1 MLKRNKIRTI
11 ILAIAIAVTG
21 VMSAN
26 PVFAQQQP
34 GKKCGGAD
42 TSIIDCGNK
51 EGESAIAHVLTTVI
65 QIMTAGI
72 GVLAIGAVAFGA
84 VLYSS
89 AAGEPAKVQKAY
101 EVWRNT
107 AIGVVLYIFLV
118 AITNFLIPGGVF

>member
-1 MLKRNKIRTI
+1 MKRNSVFVI
-11 ILAIAIAVTG
+11 IYMAVVAIGVVAIPSIALA
-21 VMSAN
+21 
-26 PVFAQQQP
+26 AQ
-34 GKKCGGAD
+34 CGGAE

-89 AAGEPAKVQKAY
+89 AAGEPAKIQKAY